1 MPFPP
6 GGVADRVARPVAEAL
21 ARELKQV
28 VIVENKVGAGRLIE
42 YLDASEFLTYW
53 DIDAKQMTEAL
64 RLSARSSDPAAVI
77 AASSAW
83 CRIFYVCSAWK
94 LSWQGSTN

>member
-6 GGVADRVARPVAEAL
+6 GGVADRVAGPVAEAL

-28 VIVENKVGAGRLIE
+28 VIVENKVGAGVPIE

-77 AASSAW
+77 AASPAW
-83 CRIFYVCSAWK
+83 CRVFFVCDDWK
-94 LSWQGSTN
+94 SSRQESLN